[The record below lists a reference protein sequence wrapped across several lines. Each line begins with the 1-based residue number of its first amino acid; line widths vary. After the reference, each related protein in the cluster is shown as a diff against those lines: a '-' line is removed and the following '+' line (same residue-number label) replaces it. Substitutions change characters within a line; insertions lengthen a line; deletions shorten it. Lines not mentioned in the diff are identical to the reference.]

1 MKISAFSQ
9 WFSHLGIFKRILMV
23 VVISFLLGLLVAVAI
38 NVYIARTDS
47 YQQAQESLNANMR
60 IANFLLSID
69 GEKAA
74 AFSTNG
80 THLFLGNRVLNGDNT
95 EMDLIEKLVGGYS
108 SLLLGDTRIAS
119 NIRREDGTRI
129 IGTKMVPEVADIVLR
144 QGLAYTETTTISLG
158 GIPFIAHYQPLRNI
172 KGEVIGAL
180 EVGIKKSLFRQRNV
194 TTVRKDVRLGGVIL
208 FIICIGIVFALRRE
222 TNKIKTLQS
231 TIHQVSNGDVTS
243 PIPYLDSPDEI
254 GDLARA
260 LKQLRDN
267 KIAADQVAAAETAKE
282 IALKTAK
289 MKSEFLASMSH
300 ELRTPMNA
308 ILGFTK
314 FLIESPLNSTQKEY
328 VETMQEAG
336 NSLISLI
343 NEILDLS
350 KIEAGKI
357 VLHEE
362 DVDFYKNI
370 ESIVTLLSAQTYKKG
385 IELAIFIAPDVP
397 QIVKIDVGRLKQM
410 LINIIGN
417 AIKFTENG
425 GVTLQITK
433 PEETAE
439 KIRLEFKVVDTGI
452 GIAKEDIGKLFQ
464 EFAQANDTIEQ
475 KFGGTGLGLM
485 ITKRLIALKD
495 GEIKVESEL
504 GVGTAFS
511 FTLLL
516 DKSSAEQ
523 PASLVDK
530 LQGKSCKAVV
540 LSDNVVLAGNVQ
552 HQLAVWGVAAV
563 IATRATF
570 EQEVKDGATVLF
582 LDYALGDAGELAKK
596 VKADPAASAVK
607 IALLQHSSEA
617 SALENDPAIDVH
629 LTKPL
634 RQKALASVFKG

>member
-23 VVISFLLGLLVAVAI
+23 VVICFLVGLVFAAAI
-38 NVYIARTDS
+38 NIYMAKTDS
-47 YQQAQESLNANMR
+47 YQQAEKSLNANMR
-60 IANFLLSID
+60 VASFLLSMD

-74 AFSTNG
+74 SFSTNG

-95 EMDLIEKLVGGYS
+95 EMDQMERLVGGYS

-144 QGLAYTETTTISLG
+144 QGLAYTKNTTLSLG
-158 GIPFIAHYQPLRNI
+158 GIPFITHYEPLRN
-172 KGEVIGAL
+172 KNGEVIGAL
-180 EVGIKKSLFRQRNV
+180 EVGIKKSLFRQRNIE
-194 TTVRKDVRLGGVIL
+194 TVRKDIRLGAVVL
-208 FIICIGIVFALRRE
+208 FMSCIGIVFALRRE

-231 TIHQVSNGDVTS
+231 TIHQVSNGDVSS
-243 PIPYLDSPDEI
+243 PIPYLNSPDEI

-260 LKQLRDN
+260 LKQFRDN
-267 KIAADQVAAAETAKE
+267 KIAADQVTAAETAKE

-425 GVTLQITK
+425 GVTLQISK

-464 EFAQANDTIEQ
+464 EFAQANDAIEQ

-485 ITKRLIALKD
+485 ITKRLIALKE

-504 GVGTAFS
+504 GIGTTFS

-523 PASLVDK
+523 PASLIEK
-530 LQGKSCKAVV
+530 LQGKDYKAVV
-540 LSDNVVLAGNVQ
+540 LSDNAVLSGNIR
-552 HQLAVWGVAAV
+552 HQLAVWNITATV
-563 IATRATF
+563 ATRATF
-570 EQEVKDGATVLF
+570 EQEVAGGADVLF
-582 LDYALGDAGELAKK
+582 LDYALGDAGELAKT
-596 VKADPAASAVK
+596 VKATPATAAVK

-617 SALENDPAIDVH
+617 GALENDPAIDVH
-629 LTKPL
+629 LTKPV
-634 RQKALASVFKG
+634 RQKTLAGVFKG